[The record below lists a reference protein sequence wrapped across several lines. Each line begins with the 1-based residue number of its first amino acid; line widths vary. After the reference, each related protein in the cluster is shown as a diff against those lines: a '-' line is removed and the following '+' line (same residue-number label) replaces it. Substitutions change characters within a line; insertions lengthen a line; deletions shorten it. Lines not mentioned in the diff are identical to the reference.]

1 MIDNPSCHLLR
12 AQPQH
17 LLETRCIDVDGS
29 SFLASSLGRS
39 RHQRVT
45 LVSGAIGGTLTSCR
59 FVCAFG
65 FFLCVEQLFD
75 EG

>member
-1 MIDNPSCHLLR
+1 MINNPSCHLLQ

-29 SFLASSLGRS
+29 LFLASSLGRS
-39 RHQRVT
+39 HHQHVT
-45 LVSGAIGGTLTSCR
+45 LVSGAIGGTLMSHR

-65 FFLCVEQLFD
+65 FFLYIEQLFD